1 MKRELQLT
9 MELFHGNRMAQQ
21 TKKWAAESEVCG
33 VLALDL
39 PEVNLLS
46 FSVIYR

>member
-9 MELFHGNRMAQQ
+9 MELFHGSQMVQQ
-21 TKKWAAESEVCG
+21 TKKWAAESEMYG
-33 VLALDL
+33 VLTLDL

-46 FSVIYR
+46 FSVTYR